1 LQTQDN
7 NKTFDYEDGNF
18 IKIIYVENHYNKT
31 DELPLKVPWHHP
43 NMSLRTS
50 RIINMFEGSAM
61 DVFAHQSNYSG
72 LVPSFSK
79 VDESHRNSGSV
90 KLNNKE
96 KDAIYIK
103 RHLLK
108 TRGVTAL
115 TRSMNNNAKNT
126 IAQINRIE
134 RHRSS
139 QNNKKIEKV
148 NLQELINDT
157 KKEFKIALYDL

>member
-1 LQTQDN
+1 LPPLQSQDI

-31 DELPLKVPWHHP
+31 DELPIRVPWHHP
-43 NMSLRTS
+43 NMSIRTS

-61 DVFAHQSNYSG
+61 DIFANKSNYSG
-72 LVPSFSK
+72 LVPSHSK
-79 VDESHRNSGSV
+79 VSTGKIDESDRNSGSV
-90 KLNNKE
+90 KLGNKDKE
-96 KDAIYIK
+96 SIYIK

-126 IAQINRIE
+126 ITQINRIE

-139 QNNKKIEKV
+139 QNNKSIEKV
-148 NLQELINDT
+148 NLEELINET
-157 KKEFKIALYDL
+157 K

>member
-1 LQTQDN
+1 
-7 NKTFDYEDGNF
+7 
-18 IKIIYVENHYNKT
+18 
-31 DELPLKVPWHHP
+31 
-43 NMSLRTS
+43 MSIRTS
-50 RIINMFEGSAM
+50 RIVNMFEGSAM

-79 VDESHRNSGSV
+79 IDESHRNSGSV
-90 KLNNKE
+90 KHNKD
-96 KDAIYIK
+96 KDSIYIK

-126 IAQINRIE
+126 ITQINRIE

-148 NLQELINDT
+148 NLEELINDT
-157 KKEFKIALYDL
+157 KKEFKIALYEL